1 MMIGRT
7 PRRAAILSVFCFLG
21 IFVPNVLADD
31 ATAKPAAE
39 NSSSAQPAPLKL
51 NATGVALAKESREAA
66 GEEKDE
72 MAEFKESASVR
83 MLAKLTG
90 GDVKKAYWLSVI
102 INFAVIA
109 GIIVWFSRAKLPA
122 LFRAR
127 TESIQKAMSEA
138 QKAGEEARARLAQVE
153 ARLAK
158 LGDEISEMRA
168 AAEKETAAEEARIKA
183 AAEEDGRRI
192 VESAEQEIAA
202 AAKAAR
208 RELTAYAADLAVTL
222 AKKQIHVDSATDQSL
237 VRNFA
242 GQISGNGGKER
253 G

>member
-1 MMIGRT
+1 MTGITTACRYAT
-7 PRRAAILSVFCFLG
+7 ILG
-21 IFVPNVLADD
+21 ILCLLGVPGAFPKE
-31 ATAKPAAE
+31 APAKPGSGD
-39 NSSSAQPAPLKL
+39 SSTVQPTPVQL

-90 GDVKKAYWLSVI
+90 GDVRKAYWLSIV

-109 GIIVWFSRAKLPA
+109 GLVIWFSRAKLPGI
-122 LFRAR
+122 FRAR
-127 TESIQKAMSEA
+127 TETIQKAMAEA
-138 QKAGEEARARLAQVE
+138 QKAGEEARARLAEVE
-153 ARLAK
+153 SRLAK
-158 LGDEISEMRA
+158 LSEEIAAMRA
-168 AAEKETAAEEARIKA
+168 AADQEAAAEEARIKA
-183 AAEEDGRRI
+183 AAEEDARKI

-202 AAKAAR
+202 AAKTAR
-208 RELTAYAADLAVTL
+208 RELTAHAAELAVSL
-222 AKKQIHVDSATDQSL
+222 AAKQIHVDAATDQSL

-242 GQISGNGGKER
+242 QELSNGKER